1 MTENRQSNA
10 LLPVLNNKPR
20 DMPERDDFLG
30 EDRLYVGSVWDDGLV
45 SLSFV
50 AIWIPSSQKS

>member
-1 MTENRQSNA
+1 
-10 LLPVLNNKPR
+10 
-20 DMPERDDFLG
+20 MPERDDFLG